1 MKVKLFTYTNNPE
14 LTVAIAHK
22 ACYTPLSLS
31 EILKQGMSKDEIARH
46 IADTVKS
53 GHTSVLEH
61 ANFTFAIEDVSRS
74 LTHQLVRH
82 RIANYSQSSQRYV
95 DMSDFNAIKPSEI
108 QNNKYCEMI
117 FDDTMELIA
126 TQYKKLCD
134 ILYNQYISEGMSK
147 RESKTR
153 SQENARSVLPNACPT
168 QIVTT
173 MNARSLLNFFA
184 HRCCNRAQ
192 DEIRSLADEMLKQCK
207 VVAPNIFAYAGA
219 PCEYGKCPEGK
230 MGCGSPRGKESSK

>member
-1 MKVKLFTYTNNPE
+1 MKVTLFTHTSNPE

-22 ACYTPLSLS
+22 ACYTPLTLS
-31 EILKQGMSKDEIARH
+31 EILKQGMPQEEISRH
-46 IADTVKS
+46 ILDAVQS

-82 RIANYSQSSQRYV
+82 RIASYSQSSQRYI
-95 DMSDFNAIKPSEI
+95 DMSDFKAIKPIEV
-108 QNNKYCEMI
+108 QNDKECEMI

-126 TQYKKLCD
+126 AQYKKMCD
-134 ILYNQYISEGMSK
+134 ILYNQYISGGMSK
-147 RESKTR
+147 REAKTK

-168 QIVTT
+168 QIVIT
-173 MNARSLLNFFA
+173 MNARSLLNFFV

-192 DEIRSLADEMLKQCK
+192 DEIRLLADAMLSQCK
-207 VVAPNIFAYAGA
+207 TVAPNIFKTAGA
-219 PCEYGKCPEGK
+219 PCTYGNCHEGK
-230 MGCGSPRGKESSK
+230 MSCGHPRKENI